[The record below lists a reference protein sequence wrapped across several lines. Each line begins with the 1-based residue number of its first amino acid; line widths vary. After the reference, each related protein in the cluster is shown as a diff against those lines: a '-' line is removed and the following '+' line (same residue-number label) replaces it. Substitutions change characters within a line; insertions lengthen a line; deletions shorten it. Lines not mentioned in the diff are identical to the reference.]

1 MRTRWFSLIGVVCS
15 LVMLAACTAGPQTG
29 NGAETGGAV
38 TGGEVTGGEV
48 TAVVSTSEPGVVN
61 SGGAISGGAVTGGT
75 PDGVIVATPGQEY
88 TITLDN
94 DQQTLRLK
102 AGQRFLLQLGEGYN
116 WTLALTDES
125 VAARVKNYT
134 VVRGAQ
140 GVYETLKPGTTTLT
154 ADGEPGCRQSKP
166 ACMMP
171 NRRFTLTIEVIE

>member
-1 MRTRWFSLIGVVCS
+1 MRTRWFSFIGFVCI
-15 LVMLAACTAGPQTG
+15 LVMLAACTAGPQAG
-29 NGAETGGAV
+29 SGAV
-38 TGGEVTGGEV
+38 TGGAV
-48 TAVVSTSEPGVVN
+48 TAVVSTSEPGVVS
-61 SGGAISGGAVTGGT
+61 SGGAISGGGVTGGAT
-75 PDGVIVATPGQEY
+75 PGEVIVASPGEEY

-116 WTLALTDES
+116 WNLSLTDES

-154 ADGEPGCRQSKP
+154 ADGEPGCRQSDRKS
-166 ACMMP
+166 
-171 NRRFTLTIEVIE
+171 VV